1 MYSEQMRPFS
11 SKDSTSFHSQS
22 FSSSFIHSII
32 PSILFIIFLIATSL
46 HADIESYYVG
56 LKAYEDGFYDISAMN
71 LEEFLKN
78 DNDSK
83 EAVFAKYILYK
94 IYLKQK
100 DYKSAWKYLNMIKTI
115 NDDRFD
121 NRSIIFDEVFL
132 TALDNCSM
140 AYQLIEK
147 NRDYSLN
154 RALLGTK
161 CAIDNN
167 TDIDLNELP
176 DKMKFSYIMQIDNR
190 DMIKKAFSFI
200 NLKNLSKEE
209 IKQLSI
215 KLYKY
220 ELMNEFWATYETYRD
235 QDTINLA
242 IERVWKVGKF
252 DDVIKAY
259 NYNKKLTLLPET
271 YCMVLGA
278 HFKTNR
284 KVEYSIIEKCFVN
297 KDERYYKALIRAY
310 SDNNDIPKLRKLI
323 NSLPDNSTNILC
335 ELGSTLIISK
345 LLDKKNYS
353 ALATCQNIDNI
364 SDDLLK
370 HGLPEDLILLR
381 KNISDDRTNYYLA
394 YAYGLQNK
402 KRLLKEYFNRLKDKE
417 LRNIILKRFKKELR

>member
-1 MYSEQMRPFS
+1 M
-11 SKDSTSFHSQS
+11 
-22 FSSSFIHSII
+22 
-32 PSILFIIFLIATSL
+32 
-46 HADIESYYVG
+46 G
-56 LKAYEDGFYDISAMN
+56 LKAYEDGFFDISAMN
-71 LEEFLKN
+71 LEDFLKN
-78 DNDSK
+78 DNSSR
-83 EAVFAKYILYK
+83 EANFAKYLLYK

-100 DYKSAWKYLNMIKTI
+100 DYKNAREYLNVVKAI

-121 NRSIIFDEVFL
+121 NRSIIFDDVFL
-132 TALDNCSM
+132 TALDNCSL

-161 CAIDNN
+161 CALDNN
-167 TDIDLNELP
+167 TDIDLKELP
-176 DKMKFSYIMQIDNR
+176 DKMKFSYIMQIDNKE
-190 DMIKKAFSFI
+190 MIKKAFSLL

-220 ELMNEFWATYETYRD
+220 ELMNEFWVTYETYRD

-252 DDVIKAY
+252 EDVIKAY

-271 YCMVLGA
+271 YCMVLDA

-284 KVEYSIIEKCFVN
+284 KAEYSIIEKCFVN

-310 SDNNDIPKLRKLI
+310 SDNNDIAKLKKLI
-323 NSLPDNSTNILC
+323 NSIPDNQTNILC
-335 ELGSTLIISK
+335 ELGLSLITSK
-345 LLDKKNYS
+345 ILDKKNYNK
-353 ALATCQNIDNI
+353 LATCQNIDNI
-364 SDDLLK
+364 SDELLK
-370 HGLPEDLILLR
+370 QGFTEDLIFLR
-381 KNISDDRTNYYLA
+381 KDIKNDKTNYYLA

-402 KRLLKEYFNRLKDKE
+402 KKLLKEYYSRLQDKE
-417 LRNIILKRFKKELR
+417 LKSIIHKRFKKELR

>member
-1 MYSEQMRPFS
+1 MRPSS
-11 SKDSTSFHSQS
+11 SKNFTPFKPQS

-190 DMIKKAFSFI
+190 DMIKKAFSLI

-271 YCMVLGA
+271 YCVVLDA

-370 HGLPEDLILLR
+370 HGLSEDLILLR